1 MPYLPADSARVSRME
16 ILPLHDILRTTIE
29 ESENLIVQVQSIR
42 IDLEPAAQVVACL
55 RIKLVVRVEVVV
67 ARW

>member
-1 MPYLPADSARVSRME
+1 MV

-29 ESENLIVQVQSIR
+29 ESENLILQVQSIR
-42 IDLEPAAQVVACL
+42 IGLEPAAQVVDCV